1 MSAKI
6 PKYKRFLKYVAYDHA
21 IVTVNDAIADG
32 VANSAKDFSNML
44 YVLQKKG
51 LVTWYSFYEDER
63 TYEINLTDKGYDVID
78 EMESQELEEDL
89 LNNKP
94 SQELD
99 QPKENQ
105 DNSLDNIEVAIN
117 GKTVIRMPDDKA
129 FEMLDLLKKALDI
142 FHSSIIRK

>member
-1 MSAKI
+1 MNAKI
-6 PKYKRFLKYVAYDHA
+6 PKYKLFLKYVAYDHA

-63 TYEINLTDKGYDVID
+63 TYEITLTDKGYNVIE
-78 EMESQELEEDL
+78 EMECQELEEDL
-89 LNNKP
+89 LDNEP

-105 DNSLDNIEVAIN
+105 DNSPNNIEVTIN
-117 GKTVIRMPDDKA
+117 GKAVIRMPNDKA
-129 FEMLDLLKKALDI
+129 FEMLDLLKKAIDI
-142 FHSSIIRK
+142 FNSSIIRK